1 MTNARQTIL
10 VVDSNPETRA
20 RLVRDLAPTGCR
32 VLEAAD
38 GERGLQLVR
47 ASRVRLVVS
56 ELFLKTADS
65 DCLFQAIRQNR
76 VHGTRMLAHTVHRTS
91 SDRDWAKLWGASGF
105 LVQPTRTER
114 LKHVVQRIL
123 TPARSN
129 AKFVRTSRRKTL
141 SGAFAEIESGAVR
154 GTSSI
159 VVGRSWW
166 TGLSASERNG
176 YRRRAKRSAITLR
189 ADSMMSSTFVELRNA
204 PRPADIEAS

>member
-1 MTNARQTIL
+1 MTNATQTIL

-20 RLVRDLAPTGCR
+20 RLVRELAPTGCR

-38 GERGLQLVR
+38 GEQGLELVR
-47 ASRVRLVVS
+47 SSRIRLVVS
-56 ELFLKTADS
+56 ELFLKTAES

-91 SDRDWAKLWGASGF
+91 SGRDWAKQWGASGF
-105 LVQPTRTER
+105 LVQPTRMER
-114 LKHVVQRIL
+114 LKHAVL
-123 TPARSN
+123 KLLAPARSG
-129 AKFVRTSRRKTL
+129 ARFVRTSRRNTL

-166 TGLSASERNG
+166 SGLSVSERNG
-176 YRRRAKRSAITLR
+176 YRRRAKRNGVTLR
-189 ADSMMSSTFVELRNA
+189 ADSMMAANFVELRNA
-204 PRPADIEAS
+204 PRPADA